1 MTWSADQQSRTIEG
15 VTCRIEREGTRWR
28 YQASLTV
35 GATLLCADGRC
46 ASEQEARDLCERL
59 AMGLVRVMA

>member
-1 MTWSADQQSRTIEG
+1 MWSADQQSRTIEG

-35 GATLLCADGRC
+35 GATMLCADGRC
-46 ASEQEARDLCERL
+46 VTEQDARDMCERL
-59 AMGLVRVMA
+59 AVGLVKVMG